1 MLEKA
6 KHMKNSLTSRYS
18 KREDIKYYT
27 DVNLETKLWEI
38 IEIPTRR
45 VVQDFTFEDDATKV
59 CHLMNR
65 NKPFGDNPIPA
76 FLTIRG

>member
-1 MLEKA
+1 
-6 KHMKNSLTSRYS
+6 MKNSLTSRYS

-45 VVQDFTFEDDATKV
+45 VVQDFTFEDDGIKV

-65 NKPFGDNPIPA
+65 NKPLGDNCISA

>member
-1 MLEKA
+1 
-6 KHMKNSLTSRYS
+6 MKNSLTSRYS

-38 IEIPTRR
+38 IELPTKR
-45 VVQDFTFEDDATKV
+45 VVQDFTFEDDANKV
-59 CHLMNR
+59 CCKMNQ
-65 NKPFGDNPIPA
+65 NKPFGSQPIPA